1 MRKIKMTKKFLT
13 GLLFTIIFATGVS
26 ADNKWET
33 LVFTED
39 LNMGFVELERYC
51 ALHDISVSDVLWA
64 NSVASSS
71 DIQAGTSI
79 YLPNSQADMLA
90 IWQNQG
96 AWKPAGLVPVTSAA
110 TANKI
115 AEEHEK
121 KLEAK
126 RKKTEENKTPLT
138 KLKEESLIDV
148 QESAELQAKLEELMK
163 VTDAPKLE
171 SPAPKTAK
179 TLESDTAKVNPKF
192 PEIITD
198 IKTETK
204 KNNNNDVQDG
214 AELQAKLEEL
224 MKVTD
229 APKLEAPA
237 PKTAKTL
244 ESNTA
249 KVNPK
254 FPEIITDMKVETP
267 KDAIAKM
274 AKPDAI
280 LNEAPKKNTSN
291 SAKNSDPII
300 VLSPN
305 GDYSSQGPMR
315 LLIVGD
321 KVEVVRI
328 PENAVP
334 KAPSMADLDHV
345 FGTTPDYL
353 PYYNLTKRPA
363 GNDYTINLRNLG
375 GKMLWPVEGKVS
387 SYFGQRGKRK
397 HEGIDIPMPE
407 GTPIRAAKNGVVV
420 RTGNNSTPGFR
431 GYGNFV
437 LLDHGGGLQSFY
449 AHCSSVGVRQGQR
462 IMQGQVIAQVGNTG
476 RSTANHLHFE
486 VRVNNNKVDPI
497 PYLGGRARLA
507 SNSMKK

>member
-1 MRKIKMTKKFLT
+1 MRRIKITEKFLT
-13 GLLFTIIFATGVS
+13 GLLFIFIFAAG
-26 ADNKWET
+26 ADAAETKWET
-33 LVFTED
+33 LVFTDD
-39 LNMGFVELERYC
+39 LNMGLVELERYC
-51 ALHDISVSDVLWA
+51 MLHDISVNDVLWA
-64 NSVASSS
+64 NSIEDSS
-71 DIQAGTSI
+71 DIRAGTSV

-110 TANKI
+110 AANKI
-115 AEEHEK
+115 AVEHEK

-126 RKKTEENKTPLT
+126 KKKAEAEKPVLT
-138 KLKEESLIDV
+138 KLKEQNLADI
-148 QESAELQAKLEELMK
+148 QESAELQAKLEEIMK

-171 SPAPKTAK
+171 APAPKS
-179 TLESDTAKVNPKF
+179 ETAKVNPKY

-204 KNNNNDVQDG
+204 EEHVKENPADVQT
-214 AELQAKLEEL
+214 KLEEL

-229 APKLEAPA
+229 APKLEAPT
-237 PKTAKTL
+237 PK
-244 ESNTA
+244 SSTA

-254 FPEIITDMKVETP
+254 YPEIITDMKIEKAETP
-267 KDAIAKM
+267 QDAIAKM

-280 LNEAPKKNTSN
+280 LTEPQKKPETNN
-291 SAKNSDPII
+291 DPII

-345 FGTTPDYL
+345 FGTTPSYL
-353 PYYNLTKRPA
+353 PYYNLTERT
-363 GNDYTINLRNLG
+363 GNNYTINLRNLG
-375 GKMLWPVEGKVS
+375 GKMMWPVEGKVS
-387 SYFGQRGKRK
+387 SYFGQRGSRK

-407 GTPIRAAKNGVVV
+407 GTPIRAAKNGIVA

-449 AHCSSVGVRQGQR
+449 AHCSSVNVKQGQR
-462 IMQGQVIAQVGNTG
+462 IMQGQVIAQVGCTG

-486 VRVNNNKVDPI
+486 VRVNNAKVDPI
-497 PYLGGRARLA
+497 PYLGGRTHLA
-507 SNSMKK
+507 SNSKKK